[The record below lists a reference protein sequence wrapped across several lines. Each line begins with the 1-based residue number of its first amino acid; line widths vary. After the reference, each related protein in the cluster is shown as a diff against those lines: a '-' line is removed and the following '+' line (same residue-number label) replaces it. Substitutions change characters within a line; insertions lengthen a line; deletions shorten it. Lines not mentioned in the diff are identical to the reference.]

1 MRFDQIHGPAM
12 IRPSSVLNSTKS
24 LNSLINHFSSHGD
37 YKQVLST
44 FSSMLANRLLPDTFT
59 FPSLLKACA
68 SLQLLSF
75 GLSIHQQVL
84 VNGFS
89 SDSYIS
95 SSLVNLY
102 AKFGLLDHARKVFDE
117 MRERDVVHWTA
128 MIGCYSRAGFFGE
141 ACSLVNEMRFQG
153 IKSGPVTLLELLS
166 GVSEITQLQCLH
178 AFAVVYGFDCDI
190 AAMNSMLN
198 LYWKCGR
205 VGDAKDLF
213 DQMEQRDMVSWNTM
227 ISGFA
232 FVGNMTEIL
241 ELLYRMREDD
251 LRPDQQTFGA
261 SLSVCGTMCD
271 LDMGRILH
279 CQIVRTGFDIYMH
292 LRTALITMYLKC
304 GEEEASYRVLET
316 IPDKDVV
323 CWTVMISGLMGLGR
337 AEKALI
343 VFSKML
349 NSGSGLSSEAIA
361 SVVASCAQLGSFHLG
376 ASVHAYVLRQGYTLD
391 TPALNSLITMYA
403 KCGHLD
409 ESLAL
414 FERMNERDLVS
425 WNAIISG
432 HALNGDLCKALILF
446 KEMKFKTVQRVDS
459 LTVVSLL
466 QACSSAGAL
475 PVGRLIHCIVIRSF
489 IKQCSLVDTAL
500 VDMYS
505 KCGYLEA
512 AQRCFDSIS
521 WKDVVSWGTLIAGYG
536 FHGKGD
542 LALEIYS
549 EFIRSGMEPNHVI
562 FLAVL
567 SSCSHNG
574 MVQEGLK
581 IFSSMVRCFG
591 VEPNYE
597 HLACVVDLLCR
608 AKRVEDAFK
617 FYKEKFMKPSIDVL
631 GIILDACRANGITE
645 VEDIICQHMI
655 ELKPVDA
662 GHYVRLR
669 HSFAAMKRWDD
680 VNESW
685 NQMRSLGLK
694 KLPGWSKIEING
706 KTTTFFMNHTSHSD
720 ETVYLLK
727 LLCREMVQFGSKNL
741 CDQSNNVTTAQVS
754 NIIMT

>member
-1 MRFDQIHGPAM
+1 M
-12 IRPSSVLNSTKS
+12 IRTSSVLNSTKYF
-24 LNSLINHFSSHGD
+24 NSHINHLSSHGD
-37 YKQVLST
+37 HKQVLST
-44 FSSMLANRLLPDTFT
+44 FSSMLANKLLPDTFT

-68 SLQLLSF
+68 SLQRLSF

-102 AKFGLLDHARKVFDE
+102 AKFGLLAHARKVFDE

-128 MIGCYSRAGFFGE
+128 MIGCYSRAGIVGE

-153 IKSGPVTLLELLS
+153 IKPSPVTLLEMLC
-166 GVSEITQLQCLH
+166 GVLEITQLQCLH
-178 AFAVVYGFDCDI
+178 AFAVIYGFECDI
-190 AAMNSMLN
+190 AVMNSMLN
-198 LYWKCGR
+198 LYCKCDH

-227 ISGFA
+227 ISGYA
-232 FVGNMTEIL
+232 SVCNMSEIL
-241 ELLYRMREDD
+241 KLLYRMRGDG

-261 SLSVCGTMCD
+261 SLSVSGTMCD
-271 LDMGRILH
+271 LEMGRMLH
-279 CQIVRTGFDIYMH
+279 CQIVKTGFDVDMH
-292 LRTALITMYLKC
+292 LKTALITMYLKC
-304 GEEEASYRVLET
+304 GKEEASYRVLET
-316 IPDKDVV
+316 IPNKDVV
-323 CWTVMISGLMGLGR
+323 CWTVMISGLMRLGR

-343 VFSKML
+343 VFSEML
-349 NSGSGLSSEAIA
+349 QSGSDLSSEAIA
-361 SVVASCAQLGSFHLG
+361 SVVASCAQLGSFDLG
-376 ASVHAYVLRQGYTLD
+376 ASVHGYVLRQGYTLD

-409 ESLAL
+409 KSLVI

-432 HALNGDLCKALILF
+432 YAQNVDLCKALLLF
-446 KEMKFKTVQRVDS
+446 EEMKFKTVQQVDS
-459 LTVVSLL
+459 FTVVSLL

-475 PVGRLIHCIVIRSF
+475 PVGKLIHCIVIRSF
-489 IKQCSLVDTAL
+489 IRPCSLVDTAL

-542 LALEIYS
+542 IALEIYS
-549 EFIRSGMEPNHVI
+549 EFLHSGMEPNHVI

-574 MVQEGLK
+574 MVQQGLK
-581 IFSSMVRCFG
+581 IFSSMVRDFG
-591 VEPNYE
+591 VEPNHE

-608 AKRVEDAFK
+608 AKRIEDAFK
-617 FYKEKFMKPSIDVL
+617 FYKENFTRPSIDVL
-631 GIILDACRANGITE
+631 GIILDACRANGKTE
-645 VEDIICQHMI
+645 VEDIICEDMI
-655 ELKPVDA
+655 ELKPGDA
-662 GHYVRLR
+662 GHYVKLG

-680 VNESW
+680 VSESW

-694 KLPGWSKIEING
+694 KLPGWSKIEMNG

-720 ETVYLLK
+720 DTVSLLK
-727 LLCREMVQFGSKNL
+727 LLSREMMQFGS
-741 CDQSNNVTTAQVS
+741 NN
-754 NIIMT
+754 

>member
-1 MRFDQIHGPAM
+1 M
-12 IRPSSVLNSTKS
+12 IRASSVLNSTKYF
-24 LNSLINHFSSHGD
+24 NSLINHFSSHGE
-37 YKQVLST
+37 YKQVLAT
-44 FSSMLANRLLPDTFT
+44 FSSMLAKRLLPDTFT

-68 SLQLLSF
+68 SLQLFSF
-75 GLSIHQQVL
+75 GLSIHQKVL
-84 VNGFS
+84 VYGFS
-89 SDSYIS
+89 SDFYIS
-95 SSLVNLY
+95 SSLVNFY
-102 AKFGLLDHARKVFDE
+102 AKFGVLGHARKVFDE
-117 MRERDVVHWTA
+117 MRDRDVVHWTA
-128 MIGCYSRAGFFGE
+128 MIGCYSRGGILEE
-141 ACSLVNEMRFQG
+141 AFLLVNEMRCQG
-153 IKSGPVTLLELLS
+153 ISPSPVTLLEMLS
-166 GVSEITQLQCLH
+166 GVSEIRQLQCLH

-190 AAMNSMLN
+190 AAMNSILN
-198 LYWKCGR
+198 LYCKCDG

-213 DQMEQRDMVSWNTM
+213 DLMEQRDMVSWNTM

-232 FVGNMTEIL
+232 SVGDMTEIL
-241 ELLYRMREDD
+241 KLLYGMRDD
-251 LRPDQQTFGA
+251 GLRPDQQTFGA
-261 SLSVCGTMCD
+261 SLSVSGTMCD
-271 LDMGRILH
+271 LDMGRMLH
-279 CQIVRTGFDIYMH
+279 CQIVKTGFDIEMH

-323 CWTVMISGLMGLGR
+323 CWTVMISGLMRLGR

-343 VFSKML
+343 VFLEML
-349 NSGSGLSSEAIA
+349 QSRSDLSSEAIA

-391 TPALNSLITMYA
+391 TPAWNSLITMYA

-409 ESLAL
+409 KSSVV

-432 HALNGDLCKALILF
+432 HAQTGDLCKALILF
-446 KEMKFKTVQRVDS
+446 EEMKFKTVQRVDS

-466 QACSSAGAL
+466 QACSSNGGL
-475 PVGRLIHCIVIRSF
+475 PVGRLIHCIVLRSF
-489 IKQCSLVDTAL
+489 VRPCSLVDTAL
-500 VDMYS
+500 VDMYL

-521 WKDVVSWGTLIAGYG
+521 SKDVVSWGTLIAGYG

-542 LALEIYS
+542 IALEIYS

-562 FLAVL
+562 FLAIL

-574 MVQEGLK
+574 MVRQGLE
-581 IFSSMVRCFG
+581 IFSSMVSGFG

-617 FYKEKFMKPSIDVL
+617 FYKDNFMKPSIDVL
-631 GIILDACRANGITE
+631 GIILDACRAYGITE
-645 VEDIICQHMI
+645 VEDIICQDMI
-655 ELKPVDA
+655 ELQPVDA
-662 GHYVRLR
+662 RHYVRLG

-680 VNESW
+680 VSESW

-706 KTTTFFMNHTSHSD
+706 KTTTFFVNHSSHSD
-720 ETVYLLK
+720 GTVSMLK
-727 LLCREMVQFGSKNL
+727 LLSREMVQFGSKNL
-741 CDQSNNVTTAQVS
+741 CDQSNNIATAQVS
-754 NIIMT
+754 NIIIT